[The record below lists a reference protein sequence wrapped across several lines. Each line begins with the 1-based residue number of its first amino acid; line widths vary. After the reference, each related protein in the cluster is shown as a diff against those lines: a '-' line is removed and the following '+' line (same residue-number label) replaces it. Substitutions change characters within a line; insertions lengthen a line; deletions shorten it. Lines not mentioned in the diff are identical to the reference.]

1 MDVTGLG
8 AHDPHLHL
16 RSCLR
21 ATWLH
26 MCPAILAWALL
37 APSLPLAHG
46 RHGSVCCHTGRDF
59 TRQALC
65 GQCQCGA
72 VPAPDFVS
80 VAQLW
85 ASLRLRPA
93 RQAQR
98 LFLRGTCVLC
108 AHLCAWRG
116 TCLAVPVYD
125 LAFAC
130 NEMTSTCARSY
141 RVLPPRSGP
150 PSRAQGARTL
160 TPPSLPIS
168 LVHTRTRMCTRT
180 HTHTHTHTQNT
191 FVYTS
196 THEHNH
202 TLSHT
207 RTHTC
212 IHTHTHT
219 NTPTRTHTRTH
230 THTHTHVH
238 THTCAHTHTLS
249 YTKVHTRTNTNTKQT
264 QLQAGKMT
272 MAAPRTLR
280 HMMATKLKTPMATL
294 HRNWSQQ
301 RMHSW

>member
-46 RHGSVCCHTGRDF
+46 GRGHGSVCCHTGRDF

-65 GQCQCGA
+65 GQCQCAA
-72 VPAPDFVS
+72 VPAPEFVS
-80 VAQLW
+80 VAPLR
-85 ASLRLRPA
+85 ASLLLRPS

-108 AHLCAWRG
+108 THLCAWRG
-116 TCLAVPVYD
+116 TCLAVPVYG
-125 LAFAC
+125 LADAC
-130 NEMTSTCARSY
+130 NEMTSICARSTGSS
-141 RVLPPRSGP
+141 VP

-168 LVHTRTRMCTRT
+168 LAHTRTRMCTR
-180 HTHTHTHTQNT
+180 THTHTHTQNT

-196 THEHNH
+196 THEHKH

-219 NTPTRTHTRTH
+219 NTHTHTHTRTH
-230 THTHTHVH
+230 AHTRTHVH
-238 THTCAHTHTLS
+238 THTCTHTHTHNHIQKC
-249 YTKVHTRTNTNTKQT
+249 THEQTRTPNKHNCRR
-264 QLQAGKMT
+264 A
-272 MAAPRTLR
+272 R
-280 HMMATKLKTPMATL
+280 
-294 HRNWSQQ
+294 
-301 RMHSW
+301 